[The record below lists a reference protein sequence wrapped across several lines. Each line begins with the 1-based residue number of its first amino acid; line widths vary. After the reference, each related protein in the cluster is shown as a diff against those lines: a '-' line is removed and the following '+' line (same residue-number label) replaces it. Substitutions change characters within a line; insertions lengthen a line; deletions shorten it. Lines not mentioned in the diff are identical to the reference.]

1 MDVLASPGDLNYLAI
16 VVGTLAF
23 FAVGGLWYSPLL
35 FAKVWQRTVGL
46 TDDDMRGRNLGLVF
60 GGTFVVALIT
70 NIVLAMFLG
79 KDAGL
84 ADGALAGLLAGIGL
98 SAAPIV
104 TTFLFEGRP
113 VRLMLIDGG
122 YHVCALTLAGAII
135 GAWQ

>member
-1 MDVLASPGDLNYLAI
+1 MALVTNFVLAL
-16 VVGTLAF
+16 
-23 FAVGGLWYSPLL
+23 
-35 FAKVWQRTVGL
+35 
-46 TDDDMRGRNLGLVF
+46 
-60 GGTFVVALIT
+60 
-70 NIVLAMFLG
+70 FLG

-104 TTFLFEGRP
+104 TTFLFESRP

-122 YHVCALTLAGAII
+122 YHVCAMTLAGAII